1 MSKKSSEGGGAV
13 VFFIFIVIAL
23 LAQIPKEVWIT
34 LGCLAAATLLAWVI
48 YRVSVAVEESR
59 AAALEREREE
69 QAERAAAAKREREER
84 VRREKQRRIDAMGKQ
99 NAAAVESALR
109 AVKQVTVSEAARAG
123 WLGEVDFGPDIK
135 GVIENFEKA
144 YALRKVTAKLSE
156 LKNPGVDDR
165 RILAEAKKT
174 ISNLERVAD
183 ERITLIEKC
192 ATEAQLIDKS
202 LRIEREDAR
211 VAEKRAEL
219 HAKLSAMLYGIEATP
234 SSTPVDSAV
243 DAVMARVQAYREIKN
258 QIQLARE
265 ARPESS

>member
-1 MSKKSSEGGGAV
+1 MSKKNSSEGAGAGVFAILV
-13 VFFIFIVIAL
+13 VVGL
-23 LAQIPKEVWIT
+23 LMQIPKEVWIT
-34 LGCLAAATLLAWVI
+34 IGIVVGISLTIWAAYHI
-48 YRVSVAVEESR
+48 SVAVEKSR
-59 AAALEREREE
+59 AEAAERERKEK
-69 QAERAAAAKREREER
+69 AERAAAAKREREER
-84 VRREKQRRIDAMGKQ
+84 ARKEKQHRIDTMGKQ
-99 NAAAVESALR
+99 NAAAVESALG
-109 AVKQVTVSEAARAG
+109 AVKQVAASEAARAG

-135 GVIENFEKA
+135 GVTENFEKA

-202 LRIEREDAR
+202 LRTEREDAE

-219 HAKLSAMLYGIEATP
+219 HAKLSGMLYGIEAAP
-234 SSTPVDSAV
+234 SSTPVDSAA
-243 DAVMARVQAYREIKN
+243 DAVMARVAAYREIKN
-258 QIQLARE
+258 QIQLARDN
-265 ARPESS
+265 AP